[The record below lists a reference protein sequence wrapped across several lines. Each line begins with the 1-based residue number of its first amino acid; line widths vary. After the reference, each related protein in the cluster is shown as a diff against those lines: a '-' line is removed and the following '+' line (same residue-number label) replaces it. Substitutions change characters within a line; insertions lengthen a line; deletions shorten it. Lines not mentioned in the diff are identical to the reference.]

1 MPRFLLH
8 WLVTAVALGAA
19 ARLVPGIHIAS
30 GPILV
35 FAALV
40 LGFVNAVVRPVLVVL
55 TLPLTVL
62 TLGIFYFI
70 VNAAA
75 FGLAAALVPGFTV
88 ASLGSAVLGSII
100 VALVS
105 WACSGLIR
113 AAAVGEASRRR

>member
-1 MPRFLLH
+1 MARFALH
-8 WLVTAVALGAA
+8 WLISAVALGAA
-19 ARLVPGIHIAS
+19 ARFVPGIHIAS
-30 GPILV
+30 GPVLI

-62 TLGIFYFI
+62 TLGFFYFI

-88 ASLGSAVLGSII
+88 ASLGSAIFGSIV

-105 WACSGLIR
+105 WAFGGLIR
-113 AAAVGEASRRR
+113 AAHRDETSRRA